1 MTDNYGIIIE
11 GVGDIFQ
18 VDSRTTSTTFLAITH
33 TGSVLSAAGDGLFH
47 LPSNKWDTGDILLA
61 KPNVVTS
68 TSFFSN
74 FRDPTDIEFNVAFKY
89 IVLKPTNST
98 NAATNLNGSNYGIQ
112 VNNSAGTPI
121 KIFDSRSFAS
131 GIDVK
136 TVVPHA
142 SKIGGDQ
149 PYTFQGG
156 NSVDDQALKTIYT
169 SSASDWPDVYVSVN
183 SGIFLNPSSVTG
195 HVLNGYYYY
204 QTGSTYKIL
213 HQAFIKTNSFLG
225 TIEVTNGT
233 AIMVACLKA

>member
-1 MTDNYGIIIE
+1 MAYGITIE
-11 GVGDIFQ
+11 GVDGIYQ
-18 VDSRTTSTTFLAITH
+18 VDSTTTSTRFLAITH
-33 TGSVLSAAGDGLFH
+33 TGSVTSAGGDGLFH

-98 NAATNLNGSNYGIQ
+98 NALTNLNGSSYGIEIK
-112 VNNSAGTPI
+112 NSAGSPI

-142 SKIGGDQ
+142 SKYGGDQ
-149 PYTFQGG
+149 PYTFGGG
-156 NSVDDQALKTIYT
+156 NSVDDQAAKTIYT
-169 SSASDWPDVYVSVN
+169 SSASDWPNVYVSVN

-195 HVLNGYYYY
+195 EVLNGYYYY

-213 HQAFIKTNSFLG
+213 HQAYIKTNSFLG
-225 TIEVTNGT
+225 TITPTNGT